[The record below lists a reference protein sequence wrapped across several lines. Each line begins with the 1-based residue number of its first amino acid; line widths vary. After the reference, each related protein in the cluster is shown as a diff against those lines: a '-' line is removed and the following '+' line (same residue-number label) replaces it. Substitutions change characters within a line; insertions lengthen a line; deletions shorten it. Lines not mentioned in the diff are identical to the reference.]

1 MLFYILKL
9 ISGEYETSLQL
20 IIEMKSVIVDRV
32 AEQNR
37 SSEICDI

>member
-1 MLFYILKL
+1 MLYYFLKL

-20 IIEMKSVIVDRV
+20 IIELKSAIVDRV